1 MDKIA
6 IISDVHGNLVSLK
19 TVINDIKSQNIKH
32 IFCLG
37 DLVAKGSQPRES
49 IELIKKE
56 CEVVIKGNCDEIVGS
71 HCNTIEH
78 VWNRE
83 KIGDENAKYLSNLP
97 VAYDFYMS
105 GLKIKLIHASPN
117 DLFNSIKY
125 YDITKNINDELED
138 MFKFEGEI
146 PDVLIFGHIHSP
158 FFYSLKDKTLV
169 NSGSIANGCDILE
182 KNNSV
187 NQFASYMILEGE
199 YGSKEVSSISYEIV
213 KIPYDF
219 KKEIENLR
227 NSDMPNKEMAIDELE
242 TGIYIKR

>member
-83 KIGDENAKYLSNLP
+83 KIG
-97 VAYDFYMS
+97 
-105 GLKIKLIHASPN
+105 
-117 DLFNSIKY
+117 
-125 YDITKNINDELED
+125 
-138 MFKFEGEI
+138 
-146 PDVLIFGHIHSP
+146 
-158 FFYSLKDKTLV
+158 
-169 NSGSIANGCDILE
+169 
-182 KNNSV
+182 
-187 NQFASYMILEGE
+187 
-199 YGSKEVSSISYEIV
+199 
-213 KIPYDF
+213 
-219 KKEIENLR
+219 
-227 NSDMPNKEMAIDELE
+227 
-242 TGIYIKR
+242 